1 MEIHISLFPAVYLSF
16 AETYQPRVRRASLDF
31 SSSGDES
38 VPPSIDVDFAV
49 KKILDEYGPK
59 ACVIEEPCKQ
69 HALRTGPKFGQ
80 PDWMDILR

>member
-1 MEIHISLFPAVYLSF
+1 MEIHNFSHLFFCSF
-16 AETYQPRVRRASLDF
+16 VETYQPRVRRASLDF
-31 SSSGDES
+31 SSSGET
-38 VPPSIDVDFAV
+38 VPPSIDVDFAM

-69 HALRTGPKFGQ
+69 HALRSGPKFGQ